1 MSEKIPRIRKRISFG
16 DAAMILVVTSFIA
29 QILGFLRTKLINANF
44 IGANV
49 PPDQNAG
56 VYFAAFVLP
65 DFFYFT
71 IAAGALGVAF
81 MPYLSDRLH
90 RGDRKSI
97 WEFSGSLLNFLSIV
111 LFGVG
116 VVTFIFADVFA
127 RWLVHGY
134 TPDQLHNV
142 ALMMRIL
149 ALNPLIFSI
158 SGVIAAVEQTFGRF
172 FFYAIAPLFYNACI
186 IISIFVFKHSIGIV
200 GLAIGAVAGAL
211 LQLLVI
217 LIGTYGLGFS
227 WKPMIRWRERD
238 FKQMVKQ
245 LPARSLDQGLDQVQ
259 VIVETK
265 IASSQ
270 ILGGATAVSNYNN
283 AYVLHTAPIL
293 LIGTAISTAFFPR
306 MNARLSQGRP
316 DLFRKEFLRT
326 LRLLIWITL
335 PVVVVSFF
343 ARAYLVRLIFS
354 RNSTEISIIFGSL
367 ALAILFRTLYAII
380 SRWFYAQKDTR
391 TPLVVSIIVIALNV
405 ILAYTLSRSYG
416 LQGLAIAQSI
426 VAGVEVIVL
435 STVMLIR
442 DPKLFDRVFLHGV
455 FRIISVTGFSLV
467 VGYLAV
473 QRFPLNVTDTG
484 PFALGG
490 KLFMI
495 ALSVFLVH
503 VLISWMFG
511 LEEAKILVN
520 KVRNFIYR
528 PVKVEE

>member
-1 MSEKIPRIRKRISFG
+1 MSEKIPRVRKRISFG
-16 DAAMILVVTSFIA
+16 DAAMILVMTSFIA
-29 QILGFLRTKLINANF
+29 QLLGFLRTKLINANF
-44 IGANV
+44 IGPNV

-90 RGDRKSI
+90 RGDRKGI
-97 WEFSGSLLNFLSIV
+97 WELSGSLLNFLSIV

-116 VVTFIFADVFA
+116 MITLVFADVFA

-158 SGVIAAVEQTFGRF
+158 SGVIAAVQQTFGRF
-172 FFYAIAPLFYNACI
+172 FFYAIAPLFYNTCI
-186 IISIFVFKHSIGIV
+186 IISIFVFKNNIGIV
-200 GLAIGAVAGAL
+200 GLAIGAVAGAI
-211 LQLLVI
+211 LQLAVI
-217 LIGTYGLGFS
+217 LIGTYGLNFS
-227 WKPMIRWRERD
+227 WKPKIRWREKD
-238 FKQMVKQ
+238 FHDMIRQ
-245 LPARSLDQGLDQVQ
+245 LPARSLDQGLDQIQ

-265 IASSQ
+265 IASSR
-270 ILGGATAVSNYNN
+270 ILGGADAVSNYNN

-326 LRLLIWITL
+326 LRLMIWITL

-367 ALAILFRTLYAII
+367 VLAIFFRTLYSII

-391 TPLVVSIIVIALNV
+391 TPLIVSVCVIALNV
-405 ILAYTLSRSYG
+405 VLAYSLSRSYG
-416 LQGLAIAQSI
+416 LQGLAVAQSI
-426 VAGVEVIVL
+426 VAGVEIFIL
-435 STVMLIR
+435 TTVMLIR
-442 DPKLFDRVFLHGV
+442 DPKLFDKTFIQGV
-455 FRIISVTGFSLV
+455 GRIISVTGFSLV

-473 QRFPLNVTDTG
+473 QRFPLGAEDTG
-484 PFALGG
+484 PFSLGG

-495 ALSVFLVH
+495 AFSVFIVH
-503 VLISWMFG
+503 VLISWIFG
-511 LEEAKILVN
+511 LEEAKALIN
-520 KVRNFIYR
+520 RTRRFIYR
-528 PVKVEE
+528 PLKVED